1 MAFAN
6 ILRFY
11 NLILSNCITATQ
23 SQSVKGY
30 VEADIF
36 QGKYQAKK
44 TARNQK
50 GEKQILIYV
59 SSSWYS
65 PIVQRCRQIRKRME
79 KFNK

>member
-11 NLILSNCITATQ
+11 NLMLSNCITATQ

-50 GEKQILIYV
+50 GEKTNFDIRIKLLIFTYC
-59 SSSWYS
+59 SEMS
-65 PIVQRCRQIRKRME
+65 P
-79 KFNK
+79 N